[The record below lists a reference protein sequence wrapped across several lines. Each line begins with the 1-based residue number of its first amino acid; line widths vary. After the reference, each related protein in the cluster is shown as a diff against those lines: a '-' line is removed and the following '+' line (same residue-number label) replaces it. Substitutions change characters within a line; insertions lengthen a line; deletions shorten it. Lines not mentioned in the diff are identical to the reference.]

1 MSTSPQTEA
10 VWNAVAS
17 EREALAGM
25 LEQFDDNDWNHDTL
39 CEGWR
44 VRDVVAHLIQAT
56 HATLPWIL
64 RNVVRARGNLGK
76 GAHETA
82 IRYADSRPSR
92 TLLTQLRAC
101 ADSRFTPIGTT
112 PEDRLMDLL
121 VHIQDIALP
130 LGLDREMPVE
140 AARTS
145 VDRVWTMGAPFHAR
159 KHFDDYRLI
168 ATDSEWTAGTGT
180 VIEGTTA
187 DLLLLLTGRTA
198 TRYRLRGPG
207 ADILRAAR

>member
-39 CEGWR
+39 CAGWR

-82 IRYADSRPSR
+82 IRYADSTPSR

-159 KHFDDYRLI
+159 KHFGDYRLI
-168 ATDSEWTAGTGT
+168 ATDSEWTAGTGA

-207 ADILRAAR
+207 ADILPATR